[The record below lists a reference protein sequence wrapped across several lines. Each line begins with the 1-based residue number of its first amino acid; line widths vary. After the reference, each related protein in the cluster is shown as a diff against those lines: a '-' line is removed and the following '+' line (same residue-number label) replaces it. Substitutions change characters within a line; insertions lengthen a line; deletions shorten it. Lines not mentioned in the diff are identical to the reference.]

1 VFQLYQSMDKQ
12 QFDEMLNAVFN
23 AQAGWNH
30 FASSEAGTMTELDIA
45 ELNKICGGN
54 SESTARA
61 RLR

>member
-1 VFQLYQSMDKQ
+1 MDKQ